1 MNVHGRSFRDHLR
14 LLWPLFGFIAA
25 VWVLRM
31 VLGFAGLPKWILHWM
46 SVTLATTVAVLLA
59 VLLIYARRFGSY
71 ANVVFSVFL
80 MAVWEQLLLSGAVAF
95 AAMTGTHNI
104 YSAPEF
110 SPLGTPLQHV
120 LGHLTF
126 GIGFVTLFG
135 SAVGCA
141 LYFLVSRIMP
151 APPAPTEPT

>member
-1 MNVHGRSFRDHLR
+1 MKLHGRTFQDHLR

-31 VLGFAGLPKWILHWM
+31 VVGFAGVPKWVLHWV
-46 SVTLATTVAVLLA
+46 SVTIATTVAVFLA
-59 VLLIYARRFGSY
+59 VLLIYARRFGGY
-71 ANVVFSVFL
+71 VNVVFSVFL
-80 MAVWEQLLLSGAVAF
+80 LAVWEQLLLSVAVGF

-104 YSAPEF
+104 YSAPEY

-120 LGHLTF
+120 FGHLTF

-135 SAVGCA
+135 SAVACA
-141 LYFLVSRIMP
+141 LYFLLSRIGP
-151 APPAPTEPT
+151 APSAPKV

>member
-1 MNVHGRSFRDHLR
+1 MIVRGHSFREHVR
-14 LLWPLFGFIAA
+14 LLAPLFAFITA

-31 VLGFAGLPKWILHWM
+31 VLGSAGAPRWILHWV
-46 SVTLATTVAVLLA
+46 SVTLATVVAIFLA

-71 ANVVFSVFL
+71 ANVVLSVFL
-80 MAVWEQLLLSGAVAF
+80 LAVWEELLVSAAVAF
-95 AAMTGTHNI
+95 ATLTGTHNI
-104 YSAPEF
+104 YSAPAF
-110 SPLGTPLQHV
+110 SPPSTPLHHI

-141 LYFLVSRIMP
+141 LFFLVSRIMSQRP
-151 APPAPTEPT
+151 